1 MLNHAS
7 CSELGSESWAE
18 REFGGAP
25 QVDRRL
31 GRRLKQVAAHFARQP
46 SASIPKACGP
56 WSQTKAAYRL
66 FANRKMTPADFLRP
80 HQEQTRLRMAAHR
93 VVLVVQDTTGL
104 NFSGDAELGLL
115 GTGPEGARG
124 LWLHT
129 SMAFSPEGQA
139 LGIVQAESW
148 QRKPGEFGKAAR
160 RHQRA
165 TWEKESQRWIN
176 SFEHCKALAGTLPQ
190 TQLVSVAD
198 REGDLYDW
206 FKEAAAHP
214 EVGVVVRARH
224 NRRTEQG
231 PLLDEVLKRTEPAG
245 EVEIQVPRRP
255 GQRAR
260 TARLEVRYGAVDL
273 PAPSRRQGPVIRL
286 WVVEGRERRRGRET
300 PLHWR
305 LVTNLPVHDGA
316 SALEKLGWYRV
327 RWQIEEFHRVLKSG
341 CRAEARQLESE
352 ERLLKVLMVDLVVAW
367 RVLELSRQAR
377 GPRSEPAQTR
387 FSRPELEVLR
397 HWCRVQLKRDVE
409 HFTLREAVRAVAQ
422 MGGFLA
428 RRRDGEPGAMTL
440 WRGLEMLAQ
449 MVIGWNLA
457 KQCG

>member
-7 CSELGSESWAE
+7 FSSLSSEVWAE
-18 REFGGAP
+18 QEFGGAP
-25 QVDRRL
+25 QTDRRL
-31 GRRLKQVAAHFARQP
+31 VKRLKQVAASFARQP
-46 SASIPKACGP
+46 SASIPKACGR
-56 WSQTKAAYRL
+56 WSKTKAAYRL

-115 GTGPEGARG
+115 GTGSDGARG

-139 LGIVQAESW
+139 LGIVKAESW
-148 QRKPGEFGKAAR
+148 QREPGEFGKAAR

-165 TWEKESQRWIN
+165 TSEKESQRWIN
-176 SFEHCKALAGTLPQ
+176 SFEDCMALAGTLPQ
-190 TQLVSVAD
+190 TLLVNVAD

-206 FKEAAAHP
+206 FKEAAVHP

-231 PLLDEVLKRTEPAG
+231 PLLDAVLKRTEPAG
-245 EVEIQVPRRP
+245 EVEIHVPRRP

-260 TARLEVRYGAVDL
+260 TARLEVRYCAVDL
-273 PAPSRRQGPVIRL
+273 PAPSRSKGPVIRL
-286 WVVEGRERRRGRET
+286 WVVEGRERKHGQKS

-305 LVTNLPVHDGA
+305 LVTNLPVNDLA
-316 SALEKLGWYRV
+316 TALEKLGWYRV

-341 CRAEARQLESE
+341 CQAEARQLESD
-352 ERLLKVLMVDLVVAW
+352 ERLLKVLMVDMVVAW
-367 RVLELSRQAR
+367 RVLELSRLAR
-377 GPRSEPAQTR
+377 GQRLEPVETQ
-387 FSRPELEVLR
+387 FSRQELEVLR
-397 HWCRVQLKRDVE
+397 HWCRAHLKRDVK
-409 HFTLREAVRAVAQ
+409 HFTLREAVRVVAQ

-428 RRRDGEPGAMTL
+428 RRSDGEPGAMTL

-449 MVIGWNLA
+449 MVTGWNLA
-457 KQCG
+457 KNCG